1 MKLLD
6 QRGGRYAL
14 SVLSGLLLAAAWPC
28 IGDLTPLVFIAWVP
42 LLLVQ
47 ERLIERGARPRTVYP
62 HFLLAMAVWNLCT
75 TWWLWCV
82 SEPLGT
88 KAFTLIGPNVG
99 NVLLMSVPLVL
110 ARAVRRWTGRGLGS
124 LAFVVFW
131 LAFERFHMNWDLTW
145 PWLTLGNAFAN
156 RVEWVQW
163 YEWTGHMGGSLWVL
177 VANLL
182 VARAVLRWKSTPR
195 WRLVFGPLA
204 WVGVPILGSVWYDVN
219 ITNCDL
225 GKRGI
230 EVVVVQP
237 NIDPYNGKF
246 ALDPLVQLQGMLAQA
261 ESRMTDSTRLVVLP
275 ETALQEDY
283 GAHMEN
289 GRVVLDGLWENDINA
304 SRSVW
309 TIERWLQK
317 HPQVRLLAGMSAGR
331 FYAAGEPAPITSRP
345 FGPNGEHYDAYN
357 AAVLVDTSGATHLYN
372 KSKLVP
378 FVELMPFEEV
388 TGSLDALALDLG
400 GTTGSLGTQ
409 EERSALPV
417 AGAKVAPIIC
427 YESVYGDYVTGYL
440 ANGADLLVIM
450 TNDGWW
456 DKTPGHLQHLAYGR
470 LRAIETRRSIVRCAN
485 TGISCFIDACGRVMQ
500 PTAWWEPDV
509 IAQRVSL
516 KNEMTFF
523 ASTGDLIGAAAL
535 VLAPLLL
542 ATALM
547 MRRRTIRPMK

>member
-1 MKLLD
+1 MKLLER
-6 QRGGRYAL
+6 RGGRYAFSL
-14 SVLSGLLLAAAWPC
+14 LTGLLLAAAWPC
-28 IGDLTPLVFIAWVP
+28 IGDLTPLIFLAWAP
-42 LLLVQ
+42 LILVQ
-47 ERLIERGARPRTVYP
+47 EHLLVRNARPRAVYP
-62 HFLLAMAVWNLCT
+62 HILLAMAVWNLCT

-88 KAFTLIGPNVG
+88 KLFTLIGPNVG

-110 ARAVRRWTGRGLGS
+110 ARVVRRRAGRGLGAV
-124 LAFVVFW
+124 AFVVFW

-182 VARAVLRWKSTPR
+182 VVLVVLRCKSTRR
-195 WRLVFGPLA
+195 WRLAAVPMA
-204 WVGVPILGSVWYDVN
+204 WVGLPLLGSLWYDLS
-219 ITNCDL
+219 ITNYCPST
-225 GKRGI
+225 RSM
-230 EVVVVQP
+230 EVVIVQP

-246 ALDPLVQLQGMLAQA
+246 ALDPLVQLEGMLAQA

-304 SRSVW
+304 SRSAQM
-309 TIERWLQK
+309 IARWLRS
-317 HPQVRLLAGMSAGR
+317 HPQVQVLAGMSAGR
-331 FYAAGEPAPITSRP
+331 FYASGEPAPITSRP

-417 AGAKVAPIIC
+417 AHARVAPIIC
-427 YESVYGDYVTGYL
+427 YESVYGDYVTGYI

-456 DKTPGHLQHLAYGR
+456 DETPGHLQHLAYGR

-485 TGISCFIDACGRVMQ
+485 TGISCFIDACGRVEQ
-500 PTAWWEPDV
+500 PTAWWQPAV
-509 IAQRVSL
+509 IAQRVPL
-516 KNEMTFF
+516 RNERTLF
-523 ASTGDLIGAAAL
+523 ARTGDIIGAGACWAS
-535 VLAPLLL
+535 PFFLL
-542 ATALM
+542 AAFMLGRA
-547 MRRRTIRPMK
+547 RRKA

>member
-6 QRGGRYAL
+6 RRGGRYAF

-28 IGDLTPLVFIAWVP
+28 IGDLTPLIFIAWVP
-42 LLLVQ
+42 LILLQ
-47 ERLIERGARPRTVYP
+47 ERLIERGARPRAVYP
-62 HFLLAMAVWNLCT
+62 HILLAMAVWNLCT

-88 KAFTLIGPNVG
+88 KLFTLIGPNLG

-110 ARAVRRWTGRGLGS
+110 ARLVRRWTGRGLG
-124 LAFVVFW
+124 AVAYVVFW
-131 LAFERFHMNWDLTW
+131 LAFEDFHMDWDLTW
-145 PWLTLGNAFAN
+145 PWLTLGNVFAN

-163 YEWTGHMGGSLWVL
+163 YEWTGHTGGSLWVL
-177 VANLL
+177 VANVL
-182 VARAVLRWKSTPR
+182 VAMTVFQWTSGRR
-195 WRLVFGPLA
+195 WRVMTAPLA
-204 WVGVPILGSVWYDVN
+204 WVMVPLLGSTWYDLN
-219 ITNCDL
+219 ITNCA
-225 GKRGI
+225 RGDRSM
-230 EVVVVQP
+230 EVVIVQP

-246 ALDPLVQLQGMLAQA
+246 ALDPLVQLEGMLAQA
-261 ESRMTDSTRLVVLP
+261 ESRLTDSTRLVVLP

-283 GAHMEN
+283 GAHLEN
-289 GRVVLDGLWENDINA
+289 NRVVLDGLWENDINA

-309 TIERWLQK
+309 MVERWLQRY
-317 HPQVRLLAGMSAGR
+317 PQVQVLAGMSAGR

-440 ANGADLLVIM
+440 ANGADLLVVM

-485 TGISCFIDACGRVMQ
+485 TGISCFIDACGRVSQ
-500 PTAWWEPDV
+500 PTAWWQPAV

-516 KNEMTFF
+516 NSELTVF
-523 ASTGDLIGAAAL
+523 ARTGDLIGASAFWA
-535 VLAPLLL
+535 APLLL
-542 ATALM
+542 VVSLL
-547 MRRRTIRPMK
+547 MRRRRQRS